1 MKVRPQTLVGEPSP
15 RFVKRSPV
23 ATGYGRGAR
32 AVGLGCVLWLV
43 ACQTVWGQDKAT
55 EQDAPRKEARTKFI
69 KSEFAKWTF
78 TLAPPGERSV
88 SSDPVPAAGIDPAL
102 RYTNPVGSLVQ
113 DGATC
118 FFRREGVPVAAWSIS
133 IRGPE
138 APSKVWVEMTSLVG
152 DPARCDKEGNV
163 LWSPARGGHIGKKLA
178 GAETPSDKPVRRLV
192 QMRDIA
198 RRFTAELYKGQDPNP
213 TLLRLMPQ
221 PMDRYRHDRSGV
233 VDGALFA
240 FVEANDPEFLL
251 VVEAVRAGDGDA
263 GWRYSLARMTSRRVR
278 VVKDGQTEFEV
289 ENFWQGPRSPADPY
303 LEMQDGT
310 LDESASSVAK

>member
-1 MKVRPQTLVGEPSP
+1 MSFGPQTGAGGNPAP
-15 RFVKRSPV
+15 PVKR
-23 ATGYGRGAR
+23 TGVVTGGGRGAR
-32 AVGLGCVLWLV
+32 AVGFGCALWLV
-43 ACQTVWGQDKAT
+43 ACSLAWGQDKSTDEEAV
-55 EQDAPRKEARTKFI
+55 RKEARTKFI
-69 KSEFAKWTF
+69 KAEFAKWTF
-78 TLAPPGERSV
+78 TIAPPGERSV

-102 RYTNPVGSLVQ
+102 RYTNPVGNLVQ

-138 APSKVWVEMTSLVG
+138 TPSKVWVEMTSLVG

-163 LWSPARGGHIGKKLA
+163 SWSPARGGHIGKMLA
-178 GAETPSDKPVRRLV
+178 GAEVPSDKPVRRLV

-221 PMDRYRHDRSGV
+221 PMDRYRHEKSGLI
-233 VDGALFA
+233 DGALFA

-251 VVEAVRAGDGDA
+251 AVEAVRAGEGNA
-263 GWRYSLARMTSRRVR
+263 VWRYSLARMTSRRVR
-278 VVKDGQTEFEV
+278 VLKDGQMEFEV
-289 ENFWQGPRSPADPY
+289 ENFWQAPRSPSDPY
-303 LEMQDGT
+303 LEMQDGI